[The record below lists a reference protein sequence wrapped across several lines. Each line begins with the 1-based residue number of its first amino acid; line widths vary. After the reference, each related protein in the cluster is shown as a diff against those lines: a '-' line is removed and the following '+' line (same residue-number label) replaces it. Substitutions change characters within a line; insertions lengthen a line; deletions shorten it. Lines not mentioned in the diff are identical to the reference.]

1 MKKMKCFFYP
11 LFFLFCFVIDRLS
24 KMFVLTH
31 LTSGHKKILSF
42 FNLSTAWN
50 KGVSWSLLS
59 FTSST
64 ATNMLT
70 AFILC
75 VIVSFGVYTFLRY
88 KNNYNIIFELMVL
101 AGALSNVVDRFLYG
115 AVLDF
120 LEFHL
125 GTWYWPTFNIADVF
139 IVIGVFGIVLKNI
152 VEPHDRK
159 N

>member
-1 MKKMKCFFYP
+1 MKKLLYA
-11 LFFLFCFVIDRLS
+11 LFFLTCFLLDRIS
-24 KMFVLTH
+24 KLC
-31 LTSGHKKILSF
+31 ILKYITEPKLITDY
-42 FNLSTAWN
+42 FNLSIAWN

-59 FTSST
+59 FDSMLGKSL
-64 ATNMLT
+64 LT

-75 VIVSFGVYTFLRY
+75 VIVCFSIYTLIQL
-88 KNNYNIIFELMVL
+88 KNRHNIMFEVMVL

-125 GTWYWPTFNIADVF
+125 QTWYWPTFNVADIFV
-139 IVIGVFGIVLKNI
+139 VVGVFGIILKNMYEI
-152 VEPHDRK
+152 YVVK